1 MASSWWQTALRKTM
15 GPVVFSGDPEII
27 LAIKTENYDEVIR
40 VIKNPSVLEQKSS
53 NGLTPIFYAIQSG
66 NLDIVNAIIEKD
78 PSVLKQKDSNA
89 TTPIFYAIQSGNLNI
104 VNAIIEKDPS
114 VLKQKNSS
122 GDTPI
127 FQAISS
133 EKLDI
138 VQAIIEKDP
147 SVLKQ
152 KDSNGMTPIFQAISS
167 GELDIVQAIIK
178 KDRSVLEQKDSYGDT
193 PIFYATLECIRSSV
207 LDKEKEGVASKVL
220 NVTLEQQ
227 FQRPIDNASQE
238 DFIELVLKKKLLKG
252 IYSEERASFNFK
264 WLEKAFDKITP
275 ENTSKNT
282 FEEIYQE
289 LFKKVNK
296 NQPITSKKNEE
307 MSIFSFN
314 LQNLFIKDVDKNQLL
329 DPRRKEEVKNEE
341 MYVFQSELKRHESFF
356 IFHVNKQDGKLT
368 SISYCDGNEI
378 DTKRKI
384 TNSIINSP
392 SHINGVTTFK
402 LKAPIGYD
410 NEFAQN
416 FIDKNT
422 KNKSK
427 EDFYKQFK
435 EKKIEIQGAE
445 IDYEKTSHSI
455 PTKKQ
460 RRGNCAF
467 KSTSLLAR
475 FILETTDPT
484 MKFGFDMNS
493 QKPTGVGY
501 DKYKEFK
508 DGLTKKTLKS
518 IIETKETI
526 SSKSDSFSEYLKKY
540 IKDIVEMVEVHSKRK
555 LSKYEG
561 PRTEFYQEINDKYGS
576 LVTKIRKNEALIP
589 DQKESRHGSQSQRG
603 DQSQDLGGE
612 GDSNSRR
619 ASQDSNQSER
629 ENSIESQVDQ
639 QDLKS
644 PSCFPFFARRVSSD
658 KTPKPPSPSC
668 IPVSVSKLFSWVSKT
683 R

>member
-1 MASSWWQTALRKTM
+1 MAFSLQTLLRKTI
-15 GPVVFSGDPEII
+15 GQVVFSGDPEIFRV
-27 LAIKTENYDEVIR
+27 IKTEDYDKVIS
-40 VIKNPSVLEQKSS
+40 VIDKNPSVLEQK
-53 NGLTPIFYAIQSG
+53 
-66 NLDIVNAIIEKD
+66 
-78 PSVLKQKDSNA
+78 
-89 TTPIFYAIQSGNLNI
+89 
-104 VNAIIEKDPS
+104 
-114 VLKQKNSS
+114 NSS
-122 GDTPI
+122 GDTSI

-133 EKLDI
+133 GKLDI
-138 VQAIIEKDP
+138 VQAIIEKNP
-147 SVLKQ
+147 SVLQQ
-152 KDSNGMTPIFQAISS
+152 KNSNGMTPIFQAISS
-167 GELDIVQAIIK
+167 GNRDIVQAIIK
-178 KDRSVLEQKDSYGDT
+178 KDPSVLKQKDSYGDT
-193 PIFYATLECIRSSV
+193 PIFYATLKCVRSSV
-207 LDKEKEGVASKVL
+207 LDKEKEDVASKVL

-275 ENTSKNT
+275 KNTSENT

-307 MSIFSFN
+307 MSIFPFN
-314 LQNLFIKDVDKNQLL
+314 FQDLFKDVDKNQPI
-329 DPRRKEEVKNEE
+329 DPKRKEEVKNEE

-356 IFHVNKQDGKLT
+356 IFHVNKEDGKLT

-384 TNSIINSP
+384 TNSITNSP

-475 FILETTDPT
+475 FILETKDPN
-484 MKFGFDMNS
+484 MKFGFDMKS

-508 DGLTKKTLKS
+508 DGLTKNALDF
-518 IIETKETI
+518 IVEIEKKN
-526 SSKSDSFSEYLKKY
+526 SLKSDSFSEYLKKY
-540 IKDIVEMVEVHSKRK
+540 IEDIMEMVEVHSKKK
-555 LSKYEG
+555 LSQNEG
-561 PRTEFYQEINDKYGS
+561 PRTQVYRKINDKYGS
-576 LVTKIRKNEALIP
+576 GAGSGVAEIRADKAPIS
-589 DQKESRHGSQSQRG
+589 DQEESRHGSQSQPG
-603 DQSQDLGGE
+603 DQSQDWGDE
-612 GDSNSRR
+612 GDSKSRRASQYQRGDVFNQASEKEPNSRR
-619 ASQDSNQSER
+619 ASQDSNQSQR
-629 ENSIESQVDQ
+629 EDSIESQADQ
-639 QDLKS
+639 QDLRS
-644 PSCFPFFARRVSSD
+644 PSCFSFLASRVSSD
-658 KTPKPPSPSC
+658 KTPRPPSPSC
-668 IPVSVSKLFSWVSKT
+668 IPVSVSRLFSWVAKT